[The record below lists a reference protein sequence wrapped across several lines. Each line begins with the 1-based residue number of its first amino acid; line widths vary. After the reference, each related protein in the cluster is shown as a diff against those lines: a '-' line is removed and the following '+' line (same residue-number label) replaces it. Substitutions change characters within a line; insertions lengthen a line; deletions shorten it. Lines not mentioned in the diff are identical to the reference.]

1 MKEVL
6 QSVCRDLDITD
17 VSEIPI
23 CLSKL
28 KMVVKT
34 VPRMERLIAQV
45 SEYLF
50 ERESHLLLAHAH
62 TDKQDQHHRKDSRF
76 TIDDIPKV
84 LSRYLVLM
92 DSIRSNIISCRV
104 TYAHT
109 NNIFDGLH
117 YNYAGGGREWKN

>member
-62 TDKQDQHHRKDSRF
+62 AHTHAHTGKQDQHHRKDSRF

-92 DSIRSNIISCRV
+92 DSIS
-104 TYAHT
+104 
-109 NNIFDGLH
+109 F
-117 YNYAGGGREWKN
+117 

>member
-34 VPRMERLIAQV
+34 VPRMEQLIAQV
-45 SEYLF
+45 SNYLF
-50 ERESHLLLAHAH
+50 EREGHLLLAHPG
-62 TDKQDQHHRKDSRF
+62 KQDQHHHRKGPRF

-84 LSRYLVLM
+84 LSR
-92 DSIRSNIISCRV
+92 
-104 TYAHT
+104 
-109 NNIFDGLH
+109 
-117 YNYAGGGREWKN
+117 